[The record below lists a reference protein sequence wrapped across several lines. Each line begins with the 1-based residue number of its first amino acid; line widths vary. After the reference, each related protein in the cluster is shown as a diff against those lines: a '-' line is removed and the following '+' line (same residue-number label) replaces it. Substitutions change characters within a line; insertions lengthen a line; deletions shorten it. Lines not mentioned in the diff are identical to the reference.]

1 MGDKAGANDLKPIRR
16 RVFRRYR
23 WFTSRLE
30 ENKLTSWKYAHN
42 RLNHRSAAFLPVV
55 HEIWERKHF
64 NFGNTAAVALMFLT
78 TPPFLGEM
86 LEFLL

>member
-1 MGDKAGANDLKPIRR
+1 MGDKAGDNDLKPS

-30 ENKLTSWKYAHN
+30 ENKLTSWNCAHN
-42 RLNHRSAAFLPVV
+42 RLNRRSAACLSVV
-55 HEIWERKHF
+55 HGIWERKHF
-64 NFGNTAAVALMFLT
+64 NFGKTAAVALMFLT
-78 TPPFLGEM
+78 TLFPGEM